1 MTTET
6 LLVRAMKL
14 LRHSSIKIGYF
25 IALAMAALGAEK
37 QVADRAYDELRVKQY
52 DAAIT
57 LFRQAIAE
65 TPGQIGLWKDL
76 AYTLLKTGENEA
88 ARDAFGEAMKLQPS
102 DTHVAME
109 YAFLAYETGR
119 KPEARRIFDRIRKN
133 TPDLQQ
139 QKTAEQAFQNIDQ
152 PLAEGIARW
161 SQALAASPDNFS
173 AHQELAQL
181 AEERDE
187 LALAGEHFLA
197 AWKLKPGY
205 RGLLVSRGRVLRA
218 LGQTE
223 QAMASLLAASRG
235 AEPHSAEKAREL
247 LPKRYPFVYEFR
259 QALELDPGNVELHR
273 EIAYLLLAMDQRAE
287 AEKEFEIVATQTPDD
302 LLSRAQLG
310 FLLLE
315 RGARSQA
322 MPHLNLVMEK
332 EDGELADRVRMAL
345 KLPQTLRRRTER
357 PLSQT
362 ALEAK
367 QLAQTSYEKGFMKD
381 ALKYLKIA
389 NENDPVDFDVMLRLA
404 WVNNI
409 LKDDAEAIKWFALA
423 RQSPDEKIV
432 SEATKAFRN
441 LSATESSNRTTFWTM
456 PMFSSRW
463 KNLFDYSQLKTEFK
477 LGGLPVRP
485 YFSARFIGD
494 ARGSGQTVPGVN
506 PQYFSESSV
515 IFGMGLATQVKH
527 GLMGW
532 FEAGTS
538 VRYRNR
544 NDVAL
549 AVSDYRGGLS
559 FARSWRG
566 PMRRSFLET
575 YDDAVFISRFQND
588 GIFYSQN
595 RIGYRVVESE
605 ETLGSQASLFWNFN
619 LTADARRQ
627 SWANFFE
634 TGPGL
639 RFRTT
644 GMPASMSVT
653 TSFLRGSYLLPG
665 YPGGKPNFFDLRIG
679 LWYAISH

>member
-1 MTTET
+1 MT
-6 LLVRAMKL
+6 A
-14 LRHSSIKIGYF
+14 I
-25 IALAMAALGAEK
+25 GAEK
-37 QVADRAYDELRVKQY
+37 PVADRAYDALRTKQY
-52 DAAIT
+52 DAAIVM
-57 LFRQAIAE
+57 FRQSIAE
-65 TPGQIGLWKDL
+65 EPEQIGLWKDL

-88 ARDAFGEAMKLQPS
+88 ARNAFGEAMRLAPGN
-102 DTHVAME
+102 THVAME

-119 KPEARRIFDRIRKN
+119 KPQARRIFDQVRKIA
-133 TPDLQQ
+133 PDLQQ
-139 QKTAEQAFQNIDQ
+139 RKTAELAFQNIDQ

-161 SQALAASPDNFS
+161 SQALAASPGNFS
-173 AHQELAQL
+173 AHQELARL
-181 AEERDE
+181 AEERGE

-197 AWKLKPGY
+197 AWRLKPVY
-205 RGLLVSRGRVLRA
+205 RGLLVSRGRVLKE
-218 LGQTE
+218 LGQTAE
-223 QAMASLLAASRG
+223 AMAALLAASRG
-235 AEPHSAEKAREL
+235 AEPHAAESAREL
-247 LPKRYPFVYEFR
+247 LPSRYPFVYEFR

-273 EIAYLLLAMDQRAE
+273 EIAYLLLAMNEGEE
-287 AEKEFEIVATQTPDD
+287 AEKEFGIVAVQTPDD

-310 FLLLE
+310 FLMLE
-315 RGARSQA
+315 RGARAEA
-322 MPHLNLVMEK
+322 MPHLKEVMEK
-332 EDGELADRVRMAL
+332 DDGELGDRVRNAM
-345 KLPQTLRRRTER
+345 KLPQTLRRRPET

-367 QLAQTSYEKGFMKD
+367 QLAQSSYEKGFMND

-409 LKDDAEAIKWFALA
+409 LKDDSEAIKWFALA
-423 RQSPDEKIV
+423 KQSPDEKI
-432 SEATKAFRN
+432 SAEAAKAFRN
-441 LSATESSNRTTFWTM
+441 LSAGESINRTTFWTM

-477 LGGLPVRP
+477 ITGLPVRP
-485 YFSARFIGD
+485 YFSVRFIGD
-494 ARGSGQTVPGVN
+494 ARGAGQTVPGIN

-515 IFGMGLATQVKH
+515 IFGMGLATPVKH
-527 GLMGW
+527 GLLAW

-538 VRYRNR
+538 VRYRHR

-559 FARSWRG
+559 FSRAWRG
-566 PMRRSFLET
+566 PVRRSFLET
-575 YDDAVFISRFQND
+575 NDDAVFISRFQND

-595 RIGYRVVESE
+595 RIGYRALKSE
-605 ETLGSQASLFWNFN
+605 DALGSQASLFWNFN

-644 GMPASMSVT
+644 GMPTSMSVT

-665 YPGGKPNFFDLRIG
+665 YPGGKPTFLDLRIG
-679 LWYAISH
+679 LWYAVSR